1 MNLYFSYNRGI
12 SLAMRKTIV
21 RLLCATLFVTASLL
35 VSCSSTPV
43 TVPEGLTPM
52 ELVQRAQD
60 ATDKNQYHAA
70 IQYYQAI
77 LDRYPDDEEMVCAAE
92 YEIAFIKY
100 KQHRYAEARAGF
112 TALLERYTQVDAEF
126 LPAQY
131 KILAEKVLAKIELEK
146 K

>member
-1 MNLYFSYNRGI
+1 
-12 SLAMRKTIV
+12 MRKTTFCLSI
-21 RLLCATLFVTASLL
+21 AAFIIASGLFVSCAS
-35 VSCSSTPV
+35 SPV
-43 TVPEGLTPM
+43 VIPEGLTPM

-60 ATDKNQYHAA
+60 ATDNNKYDVA

-77 LDRYPDDEEMVCAAE
+77 LDRFSDDIEMVCTAE

-100 KQHRYAEARAGF
+100 KQHKYAEAKAGF
-112 TALLERYTQVDAEF
+112 TALLERYTGADADF

-131 KILAEKVLAKIELEK
+131 KILSEKVLAKIELEK

>member
-1 MNLYFSYNRGI
+1 MRRTTLGLCIAAFI
-12 SLAMRKTIV
+12 LA
-21 RLLCATLFVTASLL
+21 AGQL
-35 VSCSSTPV
+35 VSCASAPV
-43 TVPEGLTPM
+43 VIPENASPM

-60 ATDKNQYHAA
+60 ATDNNKYDVA

-77 LDRYPDDEEMVCAAE
+77 LDRFGDDREMVCTAE

-100 KQHRYAEARAGF
+100 KQHKYAEAKAGF
-112 TALLERYTQVDAEF
+112 NALLERYKGADADF

>member
-1 MNLYFSYNRGI
+1 MGRTKLG
-12 SLAMRKTIV
+12 
-21 RLLCATLFVTASLL
+21 LLGVAVLLVFGQL
-35 VSCSSTPV
+35 VSCASAPV
-43 TVPEGLTPM
+43 VIPEELTPM

-60 ATDKNQYHAA
+60 ATDKNQYDTA

-77 LDRYPDDEEMVCAAE
+77 LDRYPDDMEMVCTAE

-100 KQHRYAEARAGF
+100 KQHKYDEAKAGF
-112 TALLERYTQVDAEF
+112 TALLERYNQPDAEF

-131 KILAEKVLAKIELEK
+131 KILAEKVLAKMELEK

>member
-1 MNLYFSYNRGI
+1 
-12 SLAMRKTIV
+12 MRKTIE
-21 RLLCATLFVTASLL
+21 RLLCAALLLSASLL
-35 VSCSSTPV
+35 VSCASAPAA
-43 TVPEGLTPM
+43 VPEGLTPM
-52 ELVQRAQD
+52 ELIQRAQD
-60 ATDKNQYHAA
+60 ATDKNQYNVA

-100 KQHRYAEARAGF
+100 KQKKYAEAKAGF
-112 TALLERYTQVDAEF
+112 YALLDRYKQVDAEF